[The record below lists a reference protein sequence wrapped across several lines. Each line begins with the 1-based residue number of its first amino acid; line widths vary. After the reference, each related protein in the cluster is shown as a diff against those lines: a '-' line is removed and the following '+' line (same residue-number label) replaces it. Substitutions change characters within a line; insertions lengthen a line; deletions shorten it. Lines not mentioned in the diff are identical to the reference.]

1 MYLLV
6 LNFHLLLEQGMN
18 NESQEHVFNEL
29 VLTFGPKSEAM
40 QKSSLI
46 D

>member
-1 MYLLV
+1 
-6 LNFHLLLEQGMN
+6 MN
-18 NESQEHVFNEL
+18 NGSQEHVFNEL
-29 VLTFGPKSEAM
+29 ALTFGAKSEAM